1 LQGVTIVAASTFV
14 CVNLVIDLLY
24 TVINP
29 RIRLGV
35 ES

>member
-1 LQGVTIVAASTFV
+1 V